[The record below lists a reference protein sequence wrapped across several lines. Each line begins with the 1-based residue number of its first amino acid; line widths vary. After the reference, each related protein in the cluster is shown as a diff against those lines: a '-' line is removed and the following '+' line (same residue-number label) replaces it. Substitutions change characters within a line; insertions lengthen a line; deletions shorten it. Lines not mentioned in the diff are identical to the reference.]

1 MTTTQI
7 YYNLFLMVLFLWL
20 GGLFSTRRVEG
31 NLKIS
36 LPGWLSRFLFIK
48 KVKNKIMIQ
57 TLLLQ
62 IWVYTM
68 TISVF
73 FGYKLG
79 FINNLLQVM
88 NLYFKLT
95 LGTALIYL
103 IITIPDMI
111 VYSIKNKKRLF

>member
-1 MTTTQI
+1 MGL
-7 YYNLFLMVLFLWL
+7 YY
-20 GGLFSTRRVEG
+20 
-31 NLKIS
+31 
-36 LPGWLSRFLFIK
+36 
-48 KVKNKIMIQ
+48 
-57 TLLLQ
+57 
-62 IWVYTM
+62 
-68 TISVF
+68 